1 MRARWFI
8 APSTRRVRLAAAF
21 AVLALLAPLGARAT
35 DLSGI
40 WWIKDRSELAPVDH
54 KRLPLLPDAVKA
66 YKRNQAD
73 IAAGKI
79 VPEGNRPCIP
89 DGMPQLMLAR
99 YPFQIL
105 QRPTQITIVHERDH
119 MVRLIYMNESQP
131 DDLEELDP
139 FYDGHSVGKWDGD
152 ALVVDTAGIKPNTVI
167 DKTGIPHSDEM
178 RLTERFTLRDG
189 GKTLRDQVTV
199 VDAKTF
205 SRPWS
210 FTVDYAKSPNVEL
223 MDDVCPFGPP
233 QRDLL
238 GK

>member
-1 MRARWFI
+1 MRARWLI
-8 APSTRRVRLAAAF
+8 APSTGRVRFAAAF
-21 AVLALLAPLGARAT
+21 AVLALLAPPDAQAT

-40 WWIKDRSELAPVDH
+40 WWIKDRGEIAPVDH
-54 KRLPLLPDAVKA
+54 KRLPLLPDAVEA

-89 DGMPQLMLAR
+89 DGMPRLMLAR

-189 GKTLRDQVTV
+189 GKTLRDRITV
-199 VDAKTF
+199 ADAKTF
-205 SRPWS
+205 SKPWS